1 MPKIKSVIQA
11 DRPFN
16 AEKDMLRVIDDNPYF
31 VWSTSLEDLEELA
44 CWMMNRKPRGSLTP
58 EILEIHPSDGPVTL
72 NSRFKVKVLGLQ
84 VVGGGVFDTPTLRTV
99 RDTLLNLYKKGLI
112 CKIDLHGGY
121 YASFK
126 KEKDILKR
134 IKQKD
139 KFEFLWTASNIN
151 RNGVYFE
158 DRVKR
163 AEVDLRGSD
172 PKEPIRDA
180 D

>member
-1 MPKIKSVIQA
+1 MPKIKSVIKA

-44 CWMMNRKPRGSLTP
+44 RWMMDRRPHGTLPP
-58 EILEIHPSDGPVTL
+58 ERVHPLYGPLTL
-72 NSRFKVKVLGLQ
+72 NSRFKVKVLAPFGI
-84 VVGGGVFDTPTLRTV
+84 GGGDFDTPTLRTV
-99 RDTLLNLYKKGLI
+99 RDTLLNLYKQGLI

-139 KFEFLWTASNIN
+139 KFAFLWTDSVIN